1 LCYAVAAFGSRFEA
15 GAWYDQL
22 TKPALTPPG
31 RVFGVVWSVLYG
43 LMAIAAWLVWTRRR
57 FAGAPW
63 ALGAFL
69 VQLALNAAWS
79 WLFFGSHRIG
89 LALLENL
96 ALWSAIAITMLLF
109 WRHRGL
115 AALLLVPYLLWVT
128 FATGLNFEF
137 WRLNAA

>member
-1 LCYAVAAFGSRFEA
+1 VARLE
-15 GAWYDQL
+15 
-22 TKPALTPPG
+22 TP
-31 RVFGVVWSVLYG
+31 RV
-43 LMAIAAWLVWTRRR
+43 RRR
-57 FAGAPW
+57 PW

-89 LALLENL
+89 LALLEIL